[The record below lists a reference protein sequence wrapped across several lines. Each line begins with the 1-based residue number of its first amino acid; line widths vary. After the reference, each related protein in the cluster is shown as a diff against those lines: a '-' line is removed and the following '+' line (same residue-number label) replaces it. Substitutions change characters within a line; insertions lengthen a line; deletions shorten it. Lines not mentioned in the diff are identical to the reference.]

1 VAPSSTTSFYLST
14 NATLDAGDTLL
25 DSHMVPALDTGVT
38 SSASMS
44 LALLVTTAPGNY
56 YIIAKADGPGVL
68 AETFETNNTRV
79 KALRIDPP

>member
-1 VAPSSTTSFYLST
+1 
-14 NATLDAGDTLL
+14 
-25 DSHMVPALDTGVT
+25 
-38 SSASMS
+38 MS